1 MENLP
6 DKLQME
12 RRKRA
17 KKFVIKALLLSLILI
32 IISPWIS
39 LFASLLLVGAASWGE
54 TPTGDL
60 GHNPRRD
67 VYNTELDKIKN
78 SGSEYSELIIM
89 MALFLSIFFLS
100 IFLLYLGWN
109 GLLSYLFT

>member
-1 MENLP
+1 M
-6 DKLQME
+6 K

-17 KKFVIKALLLSLILI
+17 KNFVISSLLISLVLM

-39 LFASLLLVGAASWGE
+39 LFASLLLVGAASWGV
-54 TPTGDL
+54 TLTGDL
-60 GHNPRRD
+60 GYNPRRD

>member
-1 MENLP
+1 M
-6 DKLQME
+6 K

-17 KKFVIKALLLSLILI
+17 KNFVISSLLISLVLM

-39 LFASLLLVGAASWGE
+39 LFASLLLIGAASWGVS
-54 TPTGDL
+54 PSRDL
-60 GHNPRRD
+60 RIGHYAVKRQI
-67 VYNTELDKIKN
+67 YNTELEKIEEGN
-78 SGSEYSELIIM
+78 SEYRELIIM